1 MTLSF
6 ILVAPGFMRFF
17 PDWDD
22 LQANLLDGLNVRGGE
37 LQEVY
42 KRLNAGEEVAV
53 STSEGMSFIASGVPT

>member
-1 MTLSF
+1 
-6 ILVAPGFMRFF
+6 MRFF

-53 STSEGMSFIASGVPT
+53 STSEGMSFITSGVPT